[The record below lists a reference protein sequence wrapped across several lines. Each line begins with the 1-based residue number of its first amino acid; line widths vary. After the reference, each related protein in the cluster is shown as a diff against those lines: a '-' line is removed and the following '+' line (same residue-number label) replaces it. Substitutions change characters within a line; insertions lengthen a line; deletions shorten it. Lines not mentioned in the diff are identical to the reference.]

1 MSSSY
6 SFSSSLPSL
15 PSGPGPRSSF
25 GTTTVP
31 GSLPSTSYNTASSL
45 SDLRHRQRY
54 QELNER
60 LASLVADRTPVD
72 TTTSPPAPMPVV
84 PLVPG
89 ADLDQQIEQLISE
102 REREL
107 VLDLDLDLENAN
119 DNNDNDGN
127 IDLPPVVMSKP
138 VSPPP
143 GTDVGYTFPAS
154 GYHRS
159 SFLPLDYPLLPVDTN
174 SVQFLEEPAAAM
186 DNHYYYNRQQRYGRP
201 PPPYRHRQFQQQQ
214 VLPPPFPAGQ
224 REVLATFSPREQGW
238 RPSQRRTF
246 TASRFGAVG
255 ERLAPVYESAS

>member
-1 MSSSY
+1 MSSSHSS
-6 SFSSSLPSL
+6 SFSLPSL

-31 GSLPSTSYNTASSL
+31 GSLPSNNYKNTASSL
-45 SDLRHRQRY
+45 PDLRHRQRY

-60 LASLVADRTPVD
+60 LASLVADRTPLDNSFPAVPVPVAPD
-72 TTTSPPAPMPVV
+72 T
-84 PLVPG
+84 
-89 ADLDQQIEQLISE
+89 DLDQQIEQLISE

-107 VLDLDLDLENAN
+107 LLDLDLDLDLENAN
-119 DNNDNDGN
+119 NNDNDGT
-127 IDLPPVVMSKP
+127 IDLPQVVISKP

-143 GTDVGYTFPAS
+143 ATEVGYTFPAS

-186 DNHYYYNRQQRYGRP
+186 DNHYYYNRQQRYGQP
-201 PPPYRHRQFQQQQ
+201 PPPYQYGQFQQQ
-214 VLPPPFPAGQ
+214 VSPPPALSAGQ

-255 ERLAPVYESAS
+255 ERLVPVSESAS